1 MLSKEDLHT
10 LKSQNYQLIFN
21 IGVPYSGKKTQCEKI
36 SKEFKYSKISIK
48 EIIKK
53 EISLKTKLGL
63 EAKKSIDNAQ
73 PIKTE
78 TLTGILISNIIESPE
93 LSIIIE
99 GFPNTLE
106 QALFFEQNVIPI
118 YKIIIHDANE
128 EECLNR
134 MEEALNHKINKEEFS
149 KIYSESQ
156 KNIDEIYH
164 FYSPFS
170 IVHKVDDNGAIAKIN

>member
-78 TLTGILISNIIESPE
+78 TLTGILIKEIDE
-93 LSIIIE
+93 LNLNNNELNLQNEFLKNKVIYYEKEIKYL
-99 GFPNTLE
+99 NTK
-106 QALFFEQNVIPI
+106 NKVPI
-118 YKIIIHDANE
+118 DPDSE
-128 EECLNR
+128 EEVFEKLKDGIVLAKLENLADKNLLNEDDLKTVIGDIGR
-134 MEEALNHKINKEEFS
+134 YKGDIKET
-149 KIYSESQ
+149 
-156 KNIDEIYH
+156 
-164 FYSPFS
+164 
-170 IVHKVDDNGAIAKIN
+170 